1 MEHLV
6 QHMMYIHLLEQGLLQ
21 WEPLVLLIFLLSV
34 AVAVEEWPTTQQVV
48 AVAVA
53 CCKPTLPTCL
63 LEL

>member
-34 AVAVEEWPTTQQVV
+34 AGLPVARVV
-48 AVAVA
+48 ALVVERVVIF
-53 CCKPTLPTCL
+53 TQRRST
-63 LEL
+63 